1 MTNFMSN
8 SFVNID
14 NINLTAILHFYERI
28 SVNQISDFDVK
39 LVIENE
45 FEIFENSDQFVKDFL
60 SFTVHSLA
68 ESFDRD
74 EIKSV

>member
-14 NINLTAILHFYERI
+14 NINLTATSHFYERI

-45 FEIFENSDQFVKDFL
+45 FETFENFDQFVKNIF
-60 SFTVHSLA
+60 SFTVHFLV
-68 ESFDRD
+68 EFFDRD
-74 EIKSV
+74 EVKSV